1 MTVLKYLIKPMELII
16 FLSMIAALVYFRSII
31 FQPNIN
37 QYITAGLSY
46 IEDTFDISI
55 PSHQKQVEE
64 ITVAIKD
71 ECDSGESNV
80 VVAEENSVVEN
91 VENNIK
97 DSFDASPQSNDIQVA
112 SESDVNASEGSSLID
127 IPSETKTSA
136 NEQVDILVEADN
148 KPAPVLEEDSAKV
161 DDSIPDSATKG
172 GSADDKEENATVAS
186 STTSETVE
194 IKQVLMMA
202 RQSFWSGNMYDSERL
217 YLDLIR
223 INDSEPDVYG
233 ELGNVYYS
241 QGKWKQAGKAYF
253 EAAIRIL
260 ALKQDDQSRNRVS
273 YLLRVIQGL
282 DAESAEKLKNKISG

>member
-46 IEDTFDISI
+46 IEDTFDIAI
-55 PSHQKQVEE
+55 PSHQKQAEE
-64 ITVAIKD
+64 ITVGIKD

-80 VVAEENSVVEN
+80 VVAEENPVVEN

-97 DSFDASPQSNDIQVA
+97 DSFDASPQSKDIEVV
-112 SESDVNASEGSSLID
+112 SESDVNASEGSSLIEV
-127 IPSETKTSA
+127 PSETKTSA

-148 KPAPVLEEDSAKV
+148 KPTPVLEEDSAKV
-161 DDSIPDSATKG
+161 DDSIPDSSIKG
-172 GSADDKEENATVAS
+172 GSVDTEEKAAVAS
-186 STTSETVE
+186 SMTSEIPE

-217 YLDLIR
+217 YLDLIK